1 MHFHNKTNVEMGISA
16 SLVRRDSQSE
26 ISTQPDDDFTD
37 IHRQEEFILSTVYP
51 DLKSYTWE
59 NPRSGEIIE
68 LRSLSIDVNSYPH
81 MLAFDRAFFEVLGRF
96 DNPVAFYSRGYSFQ
110 KAFIK
115 RLLDVILH
123 PVSDDSEIYYSF
135 VELFISRYAVDGVAV
150 NECKSCVMS
159 IHPSFQLSLS
169 KLFVFMQMD
178 RLEKP

>member
-1 MHFHNKTNVEMGISA
+1 MGISA

-26 ISTQPDDDFTD
+26 VLTQPDDDFTD

-59 NPRSGEIIE
+59 NPRPGEIIE
-68 LRSLSIDVNSYPH
+68 LRSLSIDVNTYPH
-81 MLAFDRAFFEVLGRF
+81 MLAFDRAFFDILGRF
-96 DNPVAFYSRGYSFQ
+96 DNPVPFYSRGYSFQ

-150 NECKSCVMS
+150 NECKQCVMS
-159 IHPSFQLSLS
+159 IYPSFQTIN
-169 KLFVFMQMD
+169 
-178 RLEKP
+178 